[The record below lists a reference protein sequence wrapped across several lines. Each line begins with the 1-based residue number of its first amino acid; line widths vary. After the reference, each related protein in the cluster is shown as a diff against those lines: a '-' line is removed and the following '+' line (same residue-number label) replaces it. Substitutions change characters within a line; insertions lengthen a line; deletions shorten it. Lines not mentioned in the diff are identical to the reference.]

1 MRKVFIIAWN
11 DLQIMLQNEQSWFH
25 LLVLPA
31 LIIYLA
37 GLGAQ
42 GLAHSALP
50 SIRIDVLDRDASAAS
65 NAFVAALAEANTTLL
80 ICPTNNDPA
89 DACGLAGA
97 SLSPALAQERLANEV
112 TFATL
117 TIPAGFAAAL
127 EKGDEVT
134 LVFQPGAAL
143 AAPEIAFGA
152 VQNVVTRTGGAI
164 VAARLSTE
172 AVESLGIE
180 AGPEFYAARLA
191 EAEAAWGPVLSGST
205 EPVLSPAE
213 GLAEAPV
220 ACTERSRSEGPPPP
234 VRVVAELTQPNERM
248 IIGVQVLENGFKL
261 STPSIAVM
269 FVMIS
274 ILGMTQSLAEERMMG
289 ILRRVGMMPISKAQ
303 LLGGKLLSTCLLGL
317 SQFVILLVFGTLL
330 GVNFGSA
337 PLAVILVAGAYV
349 LAVTA
354 MSLALA
360 TLARTPQQASGIAT
374 FAWMVLTSL
383 GGAWWPLALVPA
395 WMQTLGHISPVAWCL
410 DALYAL
416 IFYQER
422 LPDVLGSVGALL
434 LFAVVFFAFG
444 VKRFSYQQSTTR
456 GVTRVLPYL

>member
-1 MRKVFIIAWN
+1 MRKVWTIAWN

-112 TFATL
+112 TFAIL
-117 TIPAGFAAAL
+117 TIPEGFAAAL

-152 VQNVVTRTGGAI
+152 VQNVVTRTGGPS
-164 VAARLSTE
+164 VSARLSTE

-191 EAEAAWGPVLSGST
+191 EAEAAWGPVLS
-205 EPVLSPAE
+205 PV
-213 GLAEAPV
+213 
-220 ACTERSRSEGPPPP
+220 EGPSPP
-234 VRVVAELTQPNERM
+234 VRVVAELTQPNEGL
-248 IIGVQVLENGFKL
+248 IVGAQVLENGFKL

-274 ILGMTQSLAEERMMG
+274 ILGMTQSLTEERMMG

-434 LFAVVFFAFG
+434 LFAVVFFTFG